1 MWVCSASG
9 SALKS
14 LLGMTQD
21 GVCCTY
27 LSIRWDT
34 TVHSLPSAPPF
45 STRVSPDDRRGKSWQ
60 PCSREV
66 IVMARPIKETPILK
80 GKDARRFERA
90 LKENEKKSI
99 SSEERKRIHDAWQQF
114 EVVVRKDG

>member
-1 MWVCSASG
+1 
-9 SALKS
+9 
-14 LLGMTQD
+14 
-21 GVCCTY
+21 
-27 LSIRWDT
+27 
-34 TVHSLPSAPPF
+34 
-45 STRVSPDDRRGKSWQ
+45 
-60 PCSREV
+60 
-66 IVMARPIKETPILK
+66 MARPIKETPILK